1 MKEKRRESSTS
12 VKSRVEGKVS
22 FMVIKQLS
30 VFLQNELGRLE
41 EVTDILYKHN
51 INISALSIAETAE
64 YGVLRMIVDDT
75 GKASE
80 ALKAEDF
87 NVKVSDVICVESPD
101 VPGELHK
108 NLQLLTGAGINLSY
122 MYGYSNGGTARL
134 IMKVSD
140 PVKAMELLK

>member
-1 MKEKRRESSTS
+1 
-12 VKSRVEGKVS
+12 
-22 FMVIKQLS
+22 MVIQQLS

-41 EVTDILYKHN
+41 EVTDILYRHG

-64 YGVLRMIVDDT
+64 YGVLRMIVSDID
-75 GKASE
+75 KAAA
-80 ALKAEDF
+80 ALRKEDIS
-87 NVKVSDVICVESPD
+87 VRISDVICIESPD

-108 NLQLLTGAGINLSY
+108 NLQVLSNAGINLSY

-140 PVKAMELLK
+140 PAKAIQLLK

>member
-1 MKEKRRESSTS
+1 
-12 VKSRVEGKVS
+12 
-22 FMVIKQLS
+22 MVIKQLS

-41 EVTDILYKHN
+41 EVTDILYKSD

-64 YGVLRMIVDDT
+64 YGILRMIVSDIE
-75 GKASE
+75 KAAD
-80 ALKAEDF
+80 ALKKEEF
-87 NVKVSDVICVESPD
+87 NVKISDVICVESPD

-108 NLQLLTGAGINLSY
+108 ILQILSGNGINLSY

-140 PVKAMELLK
+140 PEKAILLLK